1 MSTTFDD
8 ILSPGNGVMGGVGR
22 PKTAAVPIS
31 GQMDDGTETRP
42 VNVPQAETPETPVQP
57 AVEAPKETPYWDW
70 QAGEKTGGEPES
82 PAGQVPYARGMEPRQ
97 EEKRP
102 GLTYTEMWQRLNP
115 YTPPTPEEVEAER
128 KKEKRQK
135 LFAALGDGISALSN
149 LYFTTKGAPSM
160 YDGKQTYSSKVN
172 DRWEK
177 LRQERQANLKEYTEG
192 LMKAQQLDDARWD
205 SDRTWKETMENNW
218 RNYQL
223 KKAADERAAETHDL
237 EMQLAQG
244 KISEQE
250 YKTQKAEVD
259 ARYAERVAQAKA
271 DAEKAKADKAKTEA
285 QYAGAKAQSE
295 INRNNASADAS
306 RASAENSRTH
316 ADLNRANTDKVKRD
330 ADGNYTAYDE
340 KGNVHTFKEKEEA
353 DNFARSHGTYTD
365 VYHTD
370 KETTTTGRKEY
381 PKVSTKQTQC
391 RVGGYRM
398 SGEQVR
404 RRNEQRRKEAEK
416 KKQQQK
422 QKQKAAAKAKPKAAP
437 KAAPK
442 PKPAAKKMSIQY

>member
-8 ILSPGNGVMGGVGR
+8 ILSPGNGVIGGVGR

-31 GQMDDGTETRP
+31 GQMDDGTETKP
-42 VNVPQAETPETPVQP
+42 VNVPQAETPAETPDTPVQP

-70 QAGEKTGGEPES
+70 QAGEKTGGEPAPPE
-82 PAGQVPYARGMEPRQ
+82 GKVPYARGMEPRH

-160 YDGKQTYSSKVN
+160 YDGKQTHSQQVN

-205 SDRTWKETMENNW
+205 ADRTWKETMENNW

-223 KKAADERAAETHDL
+223 KKAADERAAEEHDL

-250 YKTQKAEVD
+250 YKTKKAEVD
-259 ARYAERVAQAKA
+259 AKYAERVAQAKA
-271 DAEKAKADKAKTEA
+271 EEAEAKAETAKTISKYAGKKEESIIYRNNAAGTASLTSAENNKTKSELNRAKTE
-285 QYAGAKAQSE
+285 
-295 INRNNASADAS
+295 
-306 RASAENSRTH
+306 
-316 ADLNRANTDKVKRD
+316 KVKKN
-330 ADGNYTAYDE
+330 ADGSYTAYDSN
-340 KGNVHTFKEKEEA
+340 GNAHTFKQKEEA
-353 DNFARSHGTYTD
+353 DNYARSQGTYVD

-381 PKVSTKQTQC
+381 PKVSTKQTQR

-404 RRNEQRRKEAEK
+404 RRNEQRRKQTEK
-416 KKQQQK
+416 PKP
-422 QKQKAAAKAKPKAAP
+422 KAKPKA
-437 KAAPK
+437 KQQ
-442 PKPAAKKMSIQY
+442 PKPAPKIDLGL

>member
-1 MSTTFDD
+1 MSTTFED
-8 ILSPGNGVMGGVGR
+8 ILSPGNGVTGGVGR

-42 VNVPQAETPETPVQP
+42 VNVPQAETPAETPVQP
-57 AVEAPKETPYWDW
+57 AVEKPEEQPYWDW
-70 QAGEKTGGEPES
+70 QAGEKTGGEPE
-82 PAGQVPYARGMEPRQ
+82 PPEGQVPYARGMEPRK

-102 GLTYTEMWQRLNP
+102 GLSYTEMWQRLNP
-115 YTPPTPEEVEAER
+115 YTPPTAEEVEAER

-160 YDGKQTYSSKVN
+160 YTGQQTQSQQVN

-205 SDRTWKETMENNW
+205 ADRTWKETMENNW

-250 YKTQKAEVD
+250 FKTKKAEVD
-259 ARYAERVAQAKA
+259 AKYAERVA
-271 DAEKAKADKAKTEA
+271 KAKAEEAEAKAETAKTISK
-285 QYAGAKAQSE
+285 YAGKKEES
-295 INRNNASADAS
+295 IIFRNNAAGTAS
-306 RASAENSRTH
+306 LTSAENNKTKSE
-316 ADLNRANTDKVKRD
+316 LNRANTEKVKKN
-330 ADGNYTAYDE
+330 ADGSYTAYDSA
-340 KGNVHTFKEKEEA
+340 GNPHTFRKKDEA
-353 DNFARSHGTYTD
+353 DNFARSQGTYRD

-370 KETTTTGRKEY
+370 TETTTTGSKDHPRVKKTE
-381 PKVSTKQTQC
+381 KQR

-398 SGEQVR
+398 TGEQVR
-404 RRNEQRRKEAEK
+404 RQNEQRRKQAE
-416 KKQQQK
+416 K
-422 QKQKAAAKAKPKAAP
+422 QKQRPKQRQKPAAK
-437 KAAPK
+437 PK
-442 PKPAAKKMSIQY
+442 PKPAVQKFSIQY

>member
-8 ILSPGNGVMGGVGR
+8 ILSPENGVTGGGVGR

-42 VNVPQAETPETPVQP
+42 VNVPQTETQAEPPASPAQP

-70 QAGEKTGGEPES
+70 QAGEKTGGEPEP
-82 PAGQVPYARGMEPRQ
+82 PAGTVPYARGMEPGR

-102 GLTYTEMWQRLNP
+102 GLSYTEMWQRLTP
-115 YTPPTPEEVEAER
+115 YTPPTAEEVEAER

-160 YDGKQTYSSKVN
+160 YTGQQTQSQQVN

-177 LRQERQANLKEYTEG
+177 LRQERQANLKEYTDG

-223 KKAADERAAETHDL
+223 KKAADERAAEAHDL
-237 EMQLAQG
+237 EVLLAQG

-250 YKTQKAEVD
+250 YKTKKAEVD
-259 ARYAERVAQAKA
+259 AKYAERVA
-271 DAEKAKADKAKTEA
+271 KAKAEGEEAKAETAKTIA
-285 QYAGAKAQSE
+285 KYAGKKEES
-295 INRNNASADAS
+295 IIYRNNAAGDASIASAD
-306 RASAENSRTH
+306 NSRTH
-316 ADLNRANTDKVKRD
+316 ADLNRANTEKVKKN
-330 ADGNYTAYDE
+330 ADGSYTAYDIA
-340 KGNVHTFKEKEEA
+340 GNPHTFRKKDEA
-353 DNFARSHGTYTD
+353 DNFARSQGTYVD

-370 KETTTTGRKEY
+370 TETTTTGSKDY
-381 PKVSTKQTQC
+381 PRVKKTEKQR

-398 SGEQVR
+398 TGEQVR
-404 RRNEQRRKEAEK
+404 RRNEQRRKQAE
-416 KKQQQK
+416 K
-422 QKQKAAAKAKPKAAP
+422 QKQKAKQKQ
-437 KAAPK
+437 
-442 PKPAAKKMSIQY
+442 KPAAKKKTGVSWR

>member
-8 ILSPGNGVMGGVGR
+8 ILSPGNGVIGGVGR

-31 GQMDDGTETRP
+31 GQMDDGTETKP
-42 VNVPQAETPETPVQP
+42 VNVPQAETPAETPDTPVQP

-70 QAGEKTGGEPES
+70 QAGEKTGGEPAPPE
-82 PAGQVPYARGMEPRQ
+82 GKVPYARGMEPRH

-160 YDGKQTYSSKVN
+160 YDGKQTQSQQVN

-205 SDRTWKETMENNW
+205 ADQTWKETMENNW

-237 EMQLAQG
+237 EVQLAQG
-244 KISEQE
+244 KISEQD
-250 YKTQKAEVD
+250 YKTEKAEVD
-259 ARYAERVAQAKA
+259 AKYAERVAQAKA
-271 DAEKAKADKAKTEA
+271 EEAEAKARKTNTEA

-295 INRNNASADAS
+295 IDRNHASADAS
-306 RASAENSRTH
+306 RASADNSRTH
-316 ADLNRANTDKVKRD
+316 AELNRAKKQNVVKE
-330 ADGNYTAYDE
+330 GSGLYTAWDE
-340 KGNVHTFKEKEEA
+340 NGKAYTFKKEKEAE
-353 DNFARSHGTYTD
+353 NFARRHGTWQDDFYD
-365 VYHTD
+365 Q
-370 KETTTTGRKEY
+370 KETTTVTTGRKDN
-381 PKVSTKQTQC
+381 P
-391 RVGGYRM
+391 RVKKT
-398 SGEQVR
+398 EKTTR
-404 RRNEQRRKEAEK
+404 RRSGGHPVKPKPKPAE
-416 KKQQQK
+416 
-422 QKQKAAAKAKPKAAP
+422 KPKAAP
-437 KAAPK
+437 KAKQQPK
-442 PKPAAKKMSIQY
+442 TNYSFK